1 MAVTALPVVVVA
13 SGGLAVV
20 QVTTA
25 PAIGALPA
33 TVVTALGLPI
43 TLVSAL
49 GLPMT
54 LMNPDGSEY
63 EP

>member
-1 MAVTALPVVVVA
+1 MPETSQPVVVVS

-25 PAIGALPA
+25 PEVGALPG

-54 LMNPDGSEY
+54 LRNPDGSTY
-63 EP
+63 TP